1 MGGFGSGRFS
11 SRCTTSNYYELDIR
25 HMHRK
30 GMLKPNRSCTW
41 NWLRNGE
48 VLSCIRVSTRQ
59 DAVTLTYSHKP
70 NGKSGERKNYP
81 IYIDWTSCHFGGE
94 RPWFL
99 CPASG
104 CGRRVAILYC
114 GGIFACRHCYN
125 LAYACQSETI
135 HDRELRRVEKIRDRL
150 GWEPGILSR
159 TGSRPKGMHFST
171 YKKLINE
178 HNILRMRTFEWFDS
192 CFDKLE

>member
-11 SRCTTSNYYELDIR
+11 SRRTTNHCHELDIR
-25 HMHRK
+25 HWHRK
-30 GMLKPNRSCTW
+30 KLLKPNQSFTW

-48 VLSCIRVSTRQ
+48 ILSAISVSTHQ
-59 DAVTLTYSHKP
+59 DMVRLTYRHKA
-70 NGKSGERKNYP
+70 GESKNYP
-81 IYIDWTSCHFGGE
+81 IYIDWTSCHFGGK

-99 CPASG
+99 CPAAG

-114 GGIFACRHCYN
+114 GAIFACRHCYN

-150 GWEPGILSR
+150 GWKPGILSR
-159 TGSRPKGMHFST
+159 TGSRPKGMHLST
-171 YKKLINE
+171 YMKLVNE
-178 HNILRMRTFEWFDS
+178 HNVLRMRTFDWFDS
-192 CFDKLE
+192 YLDKLY